1 MLAHFACL
9 ALPQFT
15 RRDVSF
21 GRFFS
26 VADSFFRFREL
37 TIFLLRRPE
46 PPLRLA
52 TVPDQSAVWGADAI
66 PVFHDELKGLWSE
79 PVAHF

>member
-1 MLAHFACL
+1 
-9 ALPQFT
+9 
-15 RRDVSF
+15 
-21 GRFFS
+21 
-26 VADSFFRFREL
+26 L

-66 PVFHDELKGLWSE
+66 PVFHDELKGLWNN